1 MLLSNLQ
8 WPSQNISCR
17 PKNSRPVAL
26 AFIHIPSPPIPRTR
40 RIIQVTMIVDSYHIP
55 LFGVV
60 DAISRTDDV
69 LDEVDDAHCLSLG

>member
-1 MLLSNLQ
+1 
-8 WPSQNISCR
+8 
-17 PKNSRPVAL
+17 
-26 AFIHIPSPPIPRTR
+26 
-40 RIIQVTMIVDSYHIP
+40 MIVDSYHIP